1 METGDA
7 VTAYQYKSVGLVVA
21 VSLSRG
27 LAWVN
32 WPAGCGLSECL
43 AISDLNV
50 IADSQAI
57 LRALQSIAPQE
68 QDNKLI
74 EAFFHAKA
82 ENVLT
87 PQDQRQRPYYDP
99 KANRH

>member
-7 VTAYQYKSVGLVVA
+7 VTAYQYKSVGLVIS

-50 IADSQAI
+50 IADSQTI

-68 QDNKLI
+68 QGVKLV
-74 EAFFHAKA
+74 EAFFNAKA
-82 ENVLT
+82 ERVSAPT
-87 PQDQRQRPYYDP
+87 ESRQRPYYDP
-99 KANRH
+99 KANRR